1 MKKHIHKFTKF
12 SKTVGKG
19 IKIEMR
25 ETIEIPSLIKRK
37 EYKKAGSQVADL
49 FKMTGLAIVWVVPGG
64 AVITAMILKFS
75 HKARPS
81 AFQLEGKTH
90 DKVMLESDNKNLQDV
105 WNQPQNNTRT
115 DNE

>member
-19 IKIEMR
+19 IKLEMR

-37 EYKKAGSQVADL
+37 EYKKAGGQVADL
-49 FKMTGLAIVWVVPGG
+49 FKMTGLAIVWIVPGG

-81 AFQLEGKTH
+81 AFQPEEKTPDNVLLEN
-90 DKVMLESDNKNLQDV
+90 DKKDSLDM
-105 WNQPQNNTRT
+105 
-115 DNE
+115 

>member
-1 MKKHIHKFTKF
+1 MKKHMHKFTKF

-19 IKIEMR
+19 IKLEMR

-37 EYKKAGSQVADL
+37 EYKKAGGQVVDL

-64 AVITAMILKFS
+64 AVITSMILKFS

-81 AFQLEGKTH
+81 AFQPEEETSDSL
-90 DKVMLESDNKNLQDV
+90 LSESNKDNTKDL
-105 WNQPQNNTRT
+105 
-115 DNE
+115 